1 MPRVLSVAT
10 VSCSPDTPLTLA
22 ISLPVLFPSPA
33 QLRFYRP
40 RTGDRLTRD
49 ELLARLAGLRQAP
62 IDRTPTASWPATQ
75 IQICPEHCGS
85 SAAANRAAARVVM
98 APAATVR
105 RLRGNALCRI
115 SQAASAETSASSAE
129 LILVT
134 SGSSGATPG
143 RGSSSPR
150 RPPRL
155 ASSRIRVDGDRFRQ
169 WLLSRGS
176 RRAGRPAPRRR
187 GPGCAPLPRS
197 RARRRSP
204 RSPDGIERPGDHES
218 CGQMST
224 RYAARCPRIMRP
236 SDHHDRLAGP
246 YL

>member
-176 RRAGRPAPRRR
+176 RRAG
-187 GPGCAPLPRS
+187 GQ
-197 RARRRSP
+197 
-204 RSPDGIERPGDHES
+204 RPGGADQVVPHCRDREPGGVRREALMVS
-218 CGQMST
+218 SGQVTMNL
-224 RYAARCPRIMRP
+224 AARCPQDMRP
-236 SDHHDRLAGP
+236 DVRVLCGHLTIMTA
-246 YL
+246 